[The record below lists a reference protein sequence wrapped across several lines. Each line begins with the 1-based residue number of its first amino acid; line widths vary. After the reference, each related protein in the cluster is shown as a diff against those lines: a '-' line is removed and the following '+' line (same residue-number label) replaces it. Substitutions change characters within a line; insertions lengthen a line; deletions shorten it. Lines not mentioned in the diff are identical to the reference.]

1 MSGTDLLD
9 LTQIAE
15 NERLDKLLAAL
26 DALSGEQ
33 RIEVATGPGWDGL
46 LETVQAQRSE
56 QFEWMP
62 LEKGPDRWLAIVVRP
77 ARAPGLA
84 EFMTRDHR
92 RCDEIYA
99 DLENTAENDPQAAI
113 QLCQR
118 FLLGMEH
125 HFNMEEKVLFPA
137 FENKTGMR
145 QGPTM
150 VMRMEHEQMRN
161 LMGQMQ
167 QSAENNDIEGLLKAG
182 GTLLFLMQQ
191 HNVKEEQMLY
201 PMAQTH
207 LMAEGGELILSMQR
221 Q

>member
-9 LTQIAE
+9 LTQISE

-26 DALSGEQ
+26 DALSGDQ
-33 RIEVATGPGWDGL
+33 AIEVATGPDWDGL
-46 LETVQAQRSE
+46 LAALQAKRPE

-62 LEKGPDRWLAIVVRP
+62 LEKSADRWLASMVRVTSSNGI
-77 ARAPGLA
+77 AA
-84 EFMTRDHR
+84 FMTRDHR

-99 DLENTAENDPQAAI
+99 ALENAGDDQQQEAI
-113 QLCQR
+113 EQCQR
-118 FLLGMEH
+118 FLMGMEH
-125 HFNMEEKVLFPA
+125 HFKMEENVLFPA
-137 FENKTGMR
+137 FEDKTGMR

-161 LMGQMQ
+161 LFSQMRQ
-167 QSAENNDIEGLLKAG
+167 CAEQKNMDGLLKAG

-201 PMAQTH
+201 PMAQSH
-207 LMAEGGELILSMQR
+207 LLDEGGELILSMQR